1 MLYSFQHTLY
11 YLSLIRWRGGGGLR
25 QDGGGVLVLGHHGA
39 APLPQLP
46 GALLAAGAA
55 RPGAQASRHQE
66 VAETQVPPPLPDPQE
81 QAAGAHPVTTVDQI

>member
-1 MLYSFQHTLY
+1 MT
-11 YLSLIRWRGGGGLR
+11 RWRGGGGLR

-55 RPGAQASRHQE
+55 RPGAQAGRDQE

-81 QAAGAHPVTTVDQI
+81 QAAGAHPVTPVDQI